1 MVPQEK
7 ACRAGGVPGA
17 VPCVGVSVSYK
28 ERGAPETKASVYI
41 QLLQFPLGPRKTL
54 PPCLLGWTVPPN
66 PTTTTTK
73 KKYTTGKGKIW
84 DSPRPHMSFRVKSTL
99 QTVTQ
104 GLGEPWGSG
113 GKQALPA

>member
-54 PPCLLGWTVPPN
+54 PPYLLGWTVPPN

-73 KKYTTGKGKIW
+73 KNIPQAKERFGTAHDHTCHSESRVRY
-84 DSPRPHMSFRVKSTL
+84 RP
-99 QTVTQ
+99 
-104 GLGEPWGSG
+104 
-113 GKQALPA
+113 